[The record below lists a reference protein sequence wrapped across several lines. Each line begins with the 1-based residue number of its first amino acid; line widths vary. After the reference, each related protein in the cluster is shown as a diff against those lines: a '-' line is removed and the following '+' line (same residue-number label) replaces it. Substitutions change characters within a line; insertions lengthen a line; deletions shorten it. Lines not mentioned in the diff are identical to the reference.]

1 MADERG
7 SGQVHIRNQLAHVCT
22 CTRAVMDVNC
32 DLRLNNQAEGILLV
46 RMFICQLLV
55 QRIMYTRGVCAV
67 AQLHYMS
74 VQSLTV
80 ALYDSHSE
88 N

>member
-67 AQLHYMS
+67 AQ
-74 VQSLTV
+74 SLYEC
-80 ALYDSHSE
+80 AKSHSRAI
-88 N
+88 